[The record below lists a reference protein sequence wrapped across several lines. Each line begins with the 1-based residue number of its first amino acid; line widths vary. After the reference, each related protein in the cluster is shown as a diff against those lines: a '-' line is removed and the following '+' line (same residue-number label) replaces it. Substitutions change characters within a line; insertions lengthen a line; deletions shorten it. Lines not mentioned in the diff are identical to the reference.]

1 MSQREH
7 YNRRSYLKGAT
18 VASIAALA
26 GCSGGGNGGTDGDG
40 ADTSGDSESSGG
52 DGTVT
57 GETTSSNSMAD
68 TVVYY
73 GSASRP
79 GFFEAFEEETGI
91 TVNAVTAPGYQ
102 SVSRFQTE
110 ESNGNHS
117 ADVLNSVSQVFLR
130 DDLLPYFA
138 EIDMWE
144 QYRDVYS
151 QNLVDK
157 VESTANETE
166 RSKMLPVTTNNYMA
180 AYSTSR
186 TDSPLDS
193 WDDILQS
200 QFEDNVG
207 APTFTMSS
215 MYWIMRRE
223 MSEEEAD
230 QYFTDL
236 ADLGTQF
243 AGQSTSAFTEAI
255 VAGQS
260 DVAFGVAASTAI
272 APFLEDG
279 APIAPVTPSWTGST
293 VSPIAVSKN
302 APHPKAARRLVE
314 FMISKQ
320 GQEANANHGAGR
332 AAIRSD
338 VSHGN
343 EQIREAV
350 SDMDVYPMFVTP
362 ATKSRVIEKANS
374 LLPLS

>member
-1 MSQREH
+1 
-7 YNRRSYLKGAT
+7 
-18 VASIAALA
+18 
-26 GCSGGGNGGTDGDG
+26 
-40 ADTSGDSESSGG
+40 
-52 DGTVT
+52 
-57 GETTSSNSMAD
+57 MAD

-73 GSASRP
+73 GSTSRP

-130 DDLLPYFA
+130 DDLVPYFA
-138 EIDMWE
+138 EINMWE
-144 QYRDVYS
+144 EYKDVYP
-151 QNLVDK
+151 QALVDK
-157 VESTANETE
+157 VENTATENE

-186 TDSPLDS
+186 TDSPLES
-193 WDDILQS
+193 WDGILQS
-200 QFEDNVG
+200 QFEDSVG

-215 MYWIMRRE
+215 MYWIMRQE
-223 MSEEEAD
+223 MSEEDAD

-236 ADLGTQF
+236 ANLGTQF

-255 VAGQS
+255 VSGQS

-279 APIAPVTPSWTGST
+279 APIAPVTPDWTGST
-293 VSPIAVSKN
+293 VSPIAISKN
-302 APHPKAARRLVE
+302 APHPEAAQRLVE
-314 FMISKQ
+314 FMISEQ
-320 GQEANANHGAGR
+320 GQKANANYGAGR
-332 AAIRSD
+332 AAIRAD
-338 VSHGN
+338 VPHGN
-343 EQIREAV
+343 KQIREAI

-362 ATKSRVIEKANS
+362 ETKDRVIEKANS